1 LYDSLGNKVI
11 LRGINLPLLDD
22 WNFPQ
27 TDKLAELEKTGAN
40 AVRIQWYKDYGQ
52 SDRPAY
58 TIADLDNFLTRCKTS
73 QIIPVLGLWDLTCN
87 PDVNLLNTQL
97 IPWWT
102 SEPVL
107 NVLKKHQK
115 YLIINLVNE
124 LGVYR
129 WANNSTSALNT
140 FNNVYKTAI
149 TKIRQHLHLPLM
161 IDAPDCRSVNLLKF
175 LRKLVRS

>member
-1 LYDSLGNKVI
+1 MNRRELLAWAGIGCLANLSLSFVAAGQPSNLKKSDRTSTLYTKGRYLYDSLGNKVI

-73 QIIPVLGLWDLTCN
+73 RIIPVLGLWDLTCK
-87 PDVNLLNTQL
+87 PDVNM
-97 IPWWT
+97 
-102 SEPVL
+102 
-107 NVLKKHQK
+107 
-115 YLIINLVNE
+115 
-124 LGVYR
+124 
-129 WANNSTSALNT
+129 A
-140 FNNVYKTAI
+140 
-149 TKIRQHLHLPLM
+149 
-161 IDAPDCRSVNLLKF
+161 
-175 LRKLVRS
+175 